1 MLHQMKQRTHKYV
14 KDEKTNTNRT
24 LETKTNKYNKEEHNI
39 SYSDKFLFWMLFV
52 VGKNML
58 LKFVFKIIQRS
69 WCFEKRVDVIP
80 QGSCF
85 PFD

>member
-58 LKFVFKIIQRS
+58 LK
-69 WCFEKRVDVIP
+69 VI
-80 QGSCF
+80 G
-85 PFD
+85 